1 MLSALHSSTWYFLY
15 IPLKP
20 FLRLVWQ
27 PLELRML
34 SWTPKS
40 VAEIFGMFLLLLRT
54 SVMEPCQPPFPPC
67 YSYWP
72 LQIYPVIM
80 CYTHSRCSR
89 SEGLP
94 HAAMQ
99 PKNLAS
105 SWSELARTVE
115 ARLQK
120 PVSFGVL
127 ERLVRCQIYFMIQKF
142 KQVWGI
148 LCVGYRSSHF
158 LQVIIML
165 TCHRG

>member
-1 MLSALHSSTWYFLY
+1 MIFSLYSLKAFSAVSVTATWTKNAFLDSQVGGWDLRYVSSFANNLCDGAMSTTF
-15 IPLKP
+15 
-20 FLRLVWQ
+20 
-27 PLELRML
+27 
-34 SWTPKS
+34 S
-40 VAEIFGMFLLLLRT
+40 
-54 SVMEPCQPPFPPC
+54 PPATHTDHYRSTLWSC
-67 YSYWP
+67 A
-72 LQIYPVIM
+72 
-80 CYTHSRCSR
+80 THSRCSR

-94 HAAMQ
+94 HAALQ

-105 SWSELARTVE
+105 SWSELARPVE

-148 LCVGYRSSHF
+148 LCVGYRSSYF